1 MRVTGLA
8 LACLAVA
15 ACGDDGPAPDAG
27 VTTENCNYVP
37 LTPTAGAGGAVTAG
51 ALQAGAGERVLDV
64 PVGTALGGYTARAG
78 FLGSAGVVDT
88 RKVKL
93 SGTFNPSIGIEVAP
107 RAKAVV
113 LTSGGETVVVVKV
126 DMIFVYEAMVYDLEA
141 RLGPDFAGKVIVASS
156 HSHSAWAQY
165 TGHGPLKLGAGEE
178 RNLVYTRFLDAMEG
192 AARDAL
198 AARRPAKIGVFF
210 DGNFDPMNL
219 INHDRRGENDMLPGG
234 NRKDDHLY
242 LIRIDGMDGKP
253 IAALPVFGMH
263 GTLMG
268 EDNPF
273 ASTDAPGAIE
283 RALQEQFT
291 DPITVIHLQS

>member
-1 MRVTGLA
+1 
-8 LACLAVA
+8 
-15 ACGDDGPAPDAG
+15 
-27 VTTENCNYVP
+27 
-37 LTPTAGAGGAVTAG
+37 
-51 ALQAGAGERVLDV
+51 
-64 PVGTALGGYTARAG
+64 
-78 FLGSAGVVDT
+78 
-88 RKVKL
+88 
-93 SGTFNPSIGIEVAP
+93 
-107 RAKAVV
+107 
-113 LTSGGETVVVVKV
+113 ETVIIVKV

-141 RLGPDFAGKVIVASS
+141 RLGPELSGKVIVASS

-178 RNLVYTRFLDAMEG
+178 RDLVYKRFLDAMEG

-198 AARRPAKIGVFF
+198 AARRPAKLGVFF

-242 LIRIDGMDGKP
+242 LIRIDGTDNKP
-253 IAALPVFGMH
+253 IAAIPIFGMH

-273 ASTDAPGAIE
+273 ASTDAPGAVE
-283 RALQEQFT
+283 RALQEQFS
-291 DPITVIHLQS
+291 DPVVVMHLQSAGGDNSPSGHGGLDCNIKPGASGDPCLSWATVEGLGRASAPILLDAYNQAGTAMRDTVELAMATQSVETGPFAETFHIRDGALTYRP